1 MASIM
6 EGNEGM
12 QYFTEQGATHREAI
26 ERVRAKYGDAAQI
39 LTQRVVR
46 TGGVLGFF
54 AREGVELTGYV
65 RQDAAKEAANRK
77 PGLEEEK
84 RRLLA
89 SIQERTLQEVLSEVR
104 DLKRT
109 VETSRPPAAGA
120 DHPNIKAVD
129 DLLLQNEF
137 TESYRHGILER
148 LRAEFSLEALE
159 NWDAVQDAVLDW
171 IARDILVTETPEE
184 STSRVFVLVGPTGV
198 GKTTTIAKLA
208 AIHKIGIGGLQ
219 PRDVRMITIDSYRIG
234 AKQQIETYGD
244 IMGVPTSCV
253 ETAEDLQ
260 KTIALYKDTDL
271 ILVDTIGKSPRE
283 AVKLAEMKQIL
294 EACGPRA
301 EVHLAMA
308 ATTKATDMEET
319 LRQFEPF
326 GYSSVVVTKLD
337 ETNRLGNVISVLSQQ
352 RKPVSYLTDGQKVP
366 QDIQPAGIPRFLMGL
381 EGFRVDRDHIEE
393 EYGAGKNARAGG
405 RR

>member
-1 MASIM
+1 M
-6 EGNEGM
+6 EGKEGM

-46 TGGVLGFF
+46 TGGVLGLF

-65 RQDAAKEAANRK
+65 RQDAAKEAVNRK
-77 PGLEEEK
+77 PDLEEDK

-89 SIQERTLQEVLSEVR
+89 SIQEQTLQEVLSEVR
-104 DLKRT
+104 DLKRA
-109 VETSRPPAAGA
+109 VETSHSA
-120 DHPNIKAVD
+120 DSPSDHANIKAVD
-129 DLLLQNEF
+129 DLLALNEF
-137 TESYRHGILER
+137 TEAYRRGILER
-148 LRAEFSLEALE
+148 LRSEFSLEGLE
-159 NWDAVQDAVLDW
+159 DWDAVQDAVLEW
-171 IARDILVTETPEE
+171 IARDIQVAKVPGGAGA
-184 STSRVFVLVGPTGV
+184 RVFVLVGPTGV

-208 AIHKIGIGGLQ
+208 AIHKIGIGGL
-219 PRDVRMITIDSYRIG
+219 PPCDVRMITIDSYRIG

-253 ETAEDLQ
+253 ETSEDLQ
-260 KTIALYKDTDL
+260 KTIALYKDIDL

-283 AVKLAEMKQIL
+283 AVKLAEMKKIL

-308 ATTKATDMEET
+308 ATTKATDMDEI

-326 GYSSVVVTKLD
+326 DYSAVVVTKLD
-337 ETNRLGNVISVLSQQ
+337 ETNRLGNVISVLSQK

-366 QDIQPAGIPRFLMGL
+366 QDIQPAEIPRFLMGL
-381 EGFRVDRDHIEE
+381 EGFHIDRDRIEE
-393 EYGAGKNARAGG
+393 KFGLRRDSKVDG

>member
-1 MASIM
+1 M
-6 EGNEGM
+6 EGNDGM
-12 QYFTEQGATHREAI
+12 EYFTEQGASHREAI

-54 AREGVELTGYV
+54 AREGVELTGYI
-65 RQDAAKEAANRK
+65 RQEAAKEAANRK
-77 PGLEEEK
+77 LDLEEEK

-89 SIQERTLQEVLSEVR
+89 SIQDRTLQEVLTEVR

-109 VETSRPPAAGA
+109 VETYRPPEAEA
-120 DHPNIKAVD
+120 DHPNLKALD
-129 DLLLQNEF
+129 DLLILNEF
-137 TESYRHGILER
+137 TEPYRRGILDKV
-148 LRAEFSLEALE
+148 RAEFTLDALE
-159 NWDAVQDAVLDW
+159 DWDGLQDAALEW
-171 IARDILVTETPEE
+171 IGRDIAVVPGPA
-184 STSRVFVLVGPTGV
+184 SPGPRVFVLVGPTGV

-208 AIHKIGIGGLQ
+208 AIHKIGIGGLP

-253 ETAEDLQ
+253 ETAEDLA
-260 KTIALYKDTDL
+260 KTIALYRDVDL

-294 EACGPRA
+294 DACGPRA

-308 ATTKATDMEET
+308 ATTKATDMEEI

-326 GYSSVVVTKLD
+326 GYHAVVVTKLD
-337 ETNRLGNVISVLSQQ
+337 ETNRLGNVISVLSQR

-366 QDIQPAGIPRFLMGL
+366 QDIQPAAVPRFLLGL
-381 EGFRVDRDHIEE
+381 EGFKLDRDRIEE
-393 EYGAGKNARAGG
+393 KFGSRRETRAEG

>member
-1 MASIM
+1 M
-6 EGNEGM
+6 EGKDGM
-12 QYFTEQGATHREAI
+12 EYFTEQGATHREAI
-26 ERVRAKYGDAAQI
+26 ERVRAMYGDAAQI

-54 AREGVELTGYV
+54 AREGVELTGYI
-65 RQDAAKEAANRK
+65 RQEAAKETANRK
-77 PGLEEEK
+77 PDLEEEK

-89 SIQERTLQEVLSEVR
+89 SIQDRTLQEVLSEVR
-104 DLKRT
+104 DLKRA
-109 VETSRPPAAGA
+109 VETYRPPEAEA
-120 DHPNIKAVD
+120 DHPNLKALD
-129 DLLLQNEF
+129 DLLALNEF
-137 TESYRHGILER
+137 TEPYRRGILER
-148 LRAEFSLEALE
+148 IRAEFTLDALEDWEAL
-159 NWDAVQDAVLDW
+159 QDSVLEW
-171 IARDILVTETPEE
+171 IGEDIELARIPAAPGP
-184 STSRVFVLVGPTGV
+184 RVFVLVGPTGV

-208 AIHKIGIGGLQ
+208 AIHKIGIGGLP
-219 PRDVRMITIDSYRIG
+219 PREVRMITIDSYRIG

-260 KTIALYKDTDL
+260 KTIALYSDIDL

-294 EACGPRA
+294 DACGSRA

-308 ATTKATDMEET
+308 ATTKATDMEEI

-326 GYSSVVVTKLD
+326 DYSAVVVTKLD
-337 ETNRLGNVISVLSQQ
+337 ETNRLGNVISVLSQR

-366 QDIQPAGIPRFLMGL
+366 QDIQPASIPRFLLGL
-381 EGFRVDRDHIEE
+381 EGFRLDRDRIEAKFGSRRE
-393 EYGAGKNARAGG
+393 TRAEG

>member
-1 MASIM
+1 M
-6 EGNEGM
+6 E
-12 QYFTEQGATHREAI
+12 YFTEQGTTHREAI

-65 RQDAAKEAANRK
+65 RQDAAKEAVNRK
-77 PGLEEEK
+77 PDLEEEK

-89 SIQERTLQEVLSEVR
+89 SIQDRTLQEVLSEVR

-109 VETSRPPAAGA
+109 VEAYRSPDSPAE
-120 DHPNIKAVD
+120 HPNLKAMD
-129 DLLLQNEF
+129 ELLALNEF
-137 TESYRHGILER
+137 NEDYRRGMLER
-148 LRAEFSLEALE
+148 LRSEFSLDALE
-159 NWDAVQDAVLDW
+159 DWDAVQDAVLEW
-171 IARDILVTETPEE
+171 IAGDISVARFAEGSGT
-184 STSRVFVLVGPTGV
+184 RVFVLVGPTGV

-208 AIHKIGIGGLQ
+208 AIHKIGIGGLP

-253 ETAEDLQ
+253 ETAEDLA
-260 KTIALYKDTDL
+260 KTIAMYKDVDL

-294 EACGPRA
+294 EACGKGA

-308 ATTKATDMEET
+308 ATTKATDMEDI

-326 GYSSVVVTKLD
+326 DYSAVVVTKLD
-337 ETNRLGNVISVLSQQ
+337 ETNRLGNVISVLCQR

-366 QDIQPAGIPRFLMGL
+366 QDIAPAEIPRLLLGL
-381 EGFRVDRDHIEE
+381 EGFRVDRGKIEE
-393 EYGAGKNARAGG
+393 KYGARANSRAGG

>member
-1 MASIM
+1 M

-26 ERVRAKYGDAAQI
+26 EMVRAKYGDAAQI

-65 RQDAAKEAANRK
+65 RQDAAKEAVNRK
-77 PGLEEEK
+77 PDLEEDK

-89 SIQERTLQEVLSEVR
+89 SIQEQTLQEVLSEVR

-109 VETSRPPAAGA
+109 VETSHASDSPS
-120 DHPNIKAVD
+120 DHANLKAID
-129 DLLLQNEF
+129 DLLALNEF
-137 TESYRHGILER
+137 TETYRRGMLDK
-148 LRAEFSLEALE
+148 LRSEFTLDALE
-159 NWDAVQDAVLDW
+159 DWDAIQDKVLEW
-171 IARDILVTETPEE
+171 IAQDIQVAKIPGGTGA
-184 STSRVFVLVGPTGV
+184 RVFVLVGPTGV

-208 AIHKIGIGGLQ
+208 AIHKIGIGGL
-219 PRDVRMITIDSYRIG
+219 PPCDVRMITIDSYRIG

-253 ETAEDLQ
+253 ETSEDLQ
-260 KTIALYKDTDL
+260 KTIALYKDIDL

-308 ATTKATDMEET
+308 ATTKATDMEEI

-326 GYSSVVVTKLD
+326 NYSAVVVTKLD
-337 ETNRLGNVISVLSQQ
+337 ETNRLGNVISVLSQR

-366 QDIQPAGIPRFLMGL
+366 QDIQLAEIPRFLMGL
-381 EGFRVDRDHIEE
+381 EGFHIDRDSVEEKFGSRRDSRVD
-393 EYGAGKNARAGG
+393 G

>member
-1 MASIM
+1 M

-12 QYFTEQGATHREAI
+12 EYFTEQGATHREAI

-39 LTQRVVR
+39 LTQRIVR
-46 TGGVLGFF
+46 TGGVLGLF
-54 AREGVELTGYV
+54 AREGVELTGYI
-65 RQDAAKEAANRK
+65 RQEAAKETANRK
-77 PGLEEEK
+77 LDLEEEK

-89 SIQERTLQEVLSEVR
+89 SIQDRTLQEVLSEVR
-104 DLKRT
+104 ELKRT
-109 VETSRPPAAGA
+109 VETYRPPESEP
-120 DHPNIKAVD
+120 DHPNLKVLD
-129 DLLLQNEF
+129 DILVLNEF
-137 TESYRHGILER
+137 TEPYRRGILDR
-148 LRAEFSLEALE
+148 IRSEFTLDALE
-159 NWDAVQDAVLDW
+159 DWDSLQDAVLDW
-171 IARDILVTETPEE
+171 IGQDVSVVPGPAAPGP
-184 STSRVFVLVGPTGV
+184 RVFVLVGPTGV

-208 AIHKIGIGGLQ
+208 AIHKIGIGGLP

-253 ETAEDLQ
+253 ETSEDLA
-260 KTIALYKDTDL
+260 KTIALYRDVDL
-271 ILVDTIGKSPRE
+271 VLVDTIGKSPRE

-294 EACGPRA
+294 DACGSRA

-308 ATTKATDMEET
+308 ATTKATDMEEI

-326 GYSSVVVTKLD
+326 DYRAVVVTKLD
-337 ETNRLGNVISVLSQQ
+337 ETNRLGNVISVLSQK

-366 QDIQPAGIPRFLMGL
+366 QDIQPATVPRFLLGL
-381 EGFRVDRDHIEE
+381 EGFKLDRDRIEE
-393 EYGAGKNARAGG
+393 KFASRRETRAEG

>member
-1 MASIM
+1 
-6 EGNEGM
+6 M
-12 QYFTEQGATHREAI
+12 QYFTEQGSTHREAI

-46 TGGVLGFF
+46 TGGILGFF

-65 RQDAAKEAANRK
+65 RQDTAKETVNRK
-77 PGLEEEK
+77 PDLEEEK

-89 SIQERTLQEVLSEVR
+89 SIQDQTLQEVLSEVR
-104 DLKRT
+104 GLKRA
-109 VETSRPPAAGA
+109 VETQRSSETDAE
-120 DHPNIKAVD
+120 HPNLRAMD
-129 DLLLQNEF
+129 ELLALNEF
-137 TESYRHGILER
+137 TESYRQGILDK
-148 LRAEFSLEALE
+148 LRSEFTLDALE
-159 NWDAVQDAVLDW
+159 DWNAVQDAALGW
-171 IARDILVTETPEE
+171 IASDIRLAEVPGGPGP
-184 STSRVFVLVGPTGV
+184 RVFVLVGPTGV

-208 AIHKIGIGGLQ
+208 AIHKIGIGGFP

-253 ETAEDLQ
+253 ETSEDLQ
-260 KTIALYKDTDL
+260 KTIAMYHDIDL

-308 ATTKATDMEET
+308 ATTKATDMEEI

-326 GYSSVVVTKLD
+326 DYGAVVVTKLD
-337 ETNRLGNVISVLSQQ
+337 ETNRLGNVISVLSQK

-366 QDIQPAGIPRFLMGL
+366 QDIQLAEIPRFLMGL
-381 EGFRVDRDHIEE
+381 EGFRLDRDKIEE
-393 EYGAGKNARAGG
+393 KYGARREGRAEG